1 MAEERLPEPASP
13 RVVTR
18 REVGGMAQKRRK
30 AFHRHLLLFLGANL
44 AAGALDL
51 WQSPRLDWAYWVLI
65 FWGMLFLFHFYG
77 LRSRGYSLGEL
88 FTPVKTEA
96 SRDEEAAPF
105 DFELIRS
112 RQLRDGIASAAEA
125 VRKLDGQLA
134 NDAVAAADHLLTA
147 VEELLTKT
155 RERAD
160 AGTAKTEARLKP
172 ELRAAVD
179 LLDEL
184 HVGLIAVGVLEDA
197 ADRVPIQQ
205 ARERAEALRK
215 L

>member
-1 MAEERLPEPASP
+1 MAEDRLPQPANP

-18 REVGGMAQKRRK
+18 RQVGGMAQKRRK
-30 AFHRHLLLFLGANL
+30 AFHKHLLLFLGANL
-44 AAGALDL
+44 AAGALDV

-65 FWGMLFLFHFYG
+65 FWGMLFLFHFFG

-96 SRDEEAAPF
+96 PREEEAAPF

-112 RQLRDGIASAAEA
+112 RQLRDGIVSAAEA

-134 NDAVAAADHLLTA
+134 NDVVAAADHLLTA

-155 RERAD
+155 REHAD
-160 AGTAKTEARLKP
+160 VGTAKTEGRLKP

-184 HVGLIAVGVLEDA
+184 HAGLIAVDVLEDA
-197 ADRVPIQQ
+197 ADQVPIQQ
-205 ARERAEALRK
+205 AREQAEALRK

>member
-1 MAEERLPEPASP
+1 
-13 RVVTR
+13 
-18 REVGGMAQKRRK
+18 MAQKRRK
-30 AFHRHLLLFLGANL
+30 AFHKHLLLFLGANL
-44 AAGALDL
+44 AAGALDV

-65 FWGMLFLFHFYG
+65 FWGMLFLFHFFG

-96 SRDEEAAPF
+96 PREEEAAPF

-112 RQLRDGIASAAEA
+112 RQLRDGIVSAAEA

-160 AGTAKTEARLKP
+160 AGTAKTEGRLKP

-184 HVGLIAVGVLEDA
+184 HAGLIAVDVLEDA
-197 ADRVPIQQ
+197 ADQVPIQQ
-205 ARERAEALRK
+205 AREQAEALRK